1 VRNSGTATLNVTSIA
16 LCSGSSPEF
25 GWSPQAPLSIAP
37 GQATTLSVTY
47 QPTAEGTDSGCLAIS
62 SNDAASPVVN
72 LGVGGTG
79 VAQAVPAVALSPTSL
94 DFGTVTVGSSA
105 SRTASVQNTG
115 TGPLSVT
122 GISLCA
128 GTSPEFTWSPSAPL
142 TVAAGQSATLT
153 VTYRPTEAGTDTGC
167 VAVATNDP
175 ARPTANLEVTGAGSQ
190 PPVPSVDAD
199 LDIDEIEVKRHVDV
213 SKASSIVFK
222 LKVRNRSDIPG
233 IGSATLVGTI
243 ANLEVYRQSI
253 PVEVRAQESAEYLF
267 PPYAVAAKSSGTI
280 LWKVTVEDQNPDV
293 DAATASTL
301 LGRKPS
307 REGGNDSDDHERD
320 GTGVSPGGTSADLT
334 AEVPGGTGCS
344 STGGSVGWLGLV
356 GLGLLVGTRRR
367 RPERVQKH

>member
-1 VRNSGTATLNVTSIA
+1 M
-16 LCSGSSPEF
+16 
-25 GWSPQAPLSIAP
+25 
-37 GQATTLSVTY
+37 
-47 QPTAEGTDSGCLAIS
+47 
-62 SNDAASPVVN
+62 
-72 LGVGGTG
+72 
-79 VAQAVPAVALSPTSL
+79 
-94 DFGTVTVGSSA
+94 
-105 SRTASVQNTG
+105 
-115 TGPLSVT
+115 
-122 GISLCA
+122 
-128 GTSPEFTWSPSAPL
+128 
-142 TVAAGQSATLT
+142 
-153 VTYRPTEAGTDTGC
+153 
-167 VAVATNDP
+167 
-175 ARPTANLEVTGAGSQ
+175 
-190 PPVPSVDAD
+190 
-199 LDIDEIEVKRHVDV
+199 DV

-367 RPERVQKH
+367 RPERVQKD